1 MTISCIEEIVKKY
14 IAKAK
19 IAYPA
24 LFKRKNYSPHCF
36 RHSIAVHMLEC
47 GESLVVIRAF
57 LGHVSIETTTIYA
70 EVTPELA
77 NKYLR
82 ERGKPLESVKL
93 EEEKSKILLP
103 FLKNISSSN

>member
-14 IAKAK
+14 VAMAKAT
-19 IAYPA
+19 YPA

-47 GESLVVIRAF
+47 GESLVVIKAF
-57 LGHVSIETTTIYA
+57 LGHASIETTTIYA

-77 NKYLR
+77 NKYLK
-82 ERGKPLESVKL
+82 ERGKPLDNVEIK
-93 EEEKSKILLP
+93 ENKPKNLLL
-103 FLKNISSSN
+103 FLKGISSSD